1 MLGTADFTA
10 TTGTTVVLASG
21 ATTGDLIRTE
31 SFYVSS
37 VLNAIQQYNGSSTN
51 QTLTSPT
58 MTSPALGTPAS
69 GVMTNVTSV
78 PAAQLTGS
86 QAVPK
91 ATLPTGS
98 ILQVLQASMNTQQTI
113 SVNTY
118 TAITGLSQTITP
130 TSSTSKVLIRF
141 YVLCYLS
148 AANAGGGCA
157 IYKNGSLLF
166 NPNIADATGPYT
178 LYVSGG
184 TGAIYSYEYLDSPAT
199 TSATTYS
206 IWARPYSTS
215 YANLYING
223 STGVPTPGTSVIT
236 LMEIAA

>member
-10 TTGTTVVLASG
+10 TTGTTVVLGTG

-86 QAVPK
+86 QAIPK
-91 ATLPTGS
+91 STLPTGS
-98 ILQVLQASMNTQQTI
+98 VLQVI
-113 SVNTY
+113 NTY
-118 TAITGLSQTITP
+118 STTYATSTSTTFVDVNGMTATITP
-130 TSSTSKVLIRF
+130 TSSTSKILV
-141 YVLCYLS
+141 
-148 AANAGGGCA
+148 
-157 IYKNGSLLF
+157 IYAVNGVTTINGTATAYQASFQIVNGSGTLVNSIYNGF
-166 NPNIADATGPYT
+166 IVGGNQQYGMTTIAGSF
-178 LYVSGG
+178 LH
-184 TGAIYSYEYLDSPAT
+184 SPAT
-199 TSATTYS
+199 SSAYTYKLQGRGDSSSNGFQVNNYASTNTTTSS
-206 IWARPYSTS
+206 
-215 YANLYING
+215 
-223 STGVPTPGTSVIT
+223 IT